1 MTGRSSSMRR
11 GVKVSPAEGLPRETV
26 LTAGLILLVLISL
39 VNYAALGI
47 VTVALPHRI
56 VDLGGD
62 SLAVGLIVGSMFI
75 SAVVC
80 RPVMGRYAGR
90 MNRKQ
95 LVLIGVGVNI
105 VCFTLYGQA
114 PNLALL
120 ALLRLVNGIGEACF
134 YTGSATLVTDLAPST
149 RRAEAISY
157 YSVSIHVGVGVGPT
171 IGLEFAHHF
180 GLSAAFALAG
190 GLCAVSAVMATR
202 LPTPP
207 IDLAPAEKLTWVN
220 RSALIP
226 GAVFAFGTAGMIGFS
241 AYVPLYGDELHM
253 STVQYVFLLYSGT
266 VVAVRLLGRI
276 HRQDPVRV
284 AQVAMTIIAVG
295 LAVIATVP
303 HPWALY
309 VGTVIFAG
317 GIAIQFP
324 ALMGIALR
332 NAKDHERV
340 GRD

>member
-1 MTGRSSSMRR
+1 
-11 GVKVSPAEGLPRETV
+11 
-26 LTAGLILLVLISL
+26 
-39 VNYAALGI
+39 
-47 VTVALPHRI
+47 
-56 VDLGGD
+56 
-62 SLAVGLIVGSMFI
+62 
-75 SAVVC
+75 
-80 RPVMGRYAGR
+80 
-90 MNRKQ
+90 
-95 LVLIGVGVNI
+95 
-105 VCFTLYGQA
+105 
-114 PNLALL
+114 
-120 ALLRLVNGIGEACF
+120 
-134 YTGSATLVTDLAPST
+134 
-149 RRAEAISY
+149 
-157 YSVSIHVGVGVGPT
+157 
-171 IGLEFAHHF
+171 
-180 GLSAAFALAG
+180 
-190 GLCAVSAVMATR
+190 MATR

-340 GRD
+340 GVIATYTACQDLSQGLSGLILGGATYFAGYRASFGGGAIFAVCGLVLLIVNYGRKQPAAASASEASSPTSTPA